1 MKDRIETYANEKR
14 NYGSICMIREQQ
26 CYCTI
31 HAGLRKDVVF
41 QPRNDADRT
50 TVARHDCLTS
60 VQGQSG
66 SFQPTAVS
74 K

>member
-1 MKDRIETYANEKR
+1 MHETRTAMLLHY
-14 NYGSICMIREQQ
+14 
-26 CYCTI
+26 
-31 HAGLRKDVVF
+31 AGLRKDVVF

-66 SFQPTAVS
+66 SFEFQRTVVS